1 METAYI
7 NPIVLETGSLPDF
20 LQYLLTHHAPP
31 STLIVCTTKSAFLAA
46 LHQDSATTAPQ
57 ENTTSE
63 ETTITTTSSP
73 QNPFSNTLPTLRLL
87 STSRTLKLAFC
98 PDTTHLR
105 AYLSS
110 LPTKHRQTPSNAFLQ
125 IPRLRA
131 ATPLLAILDPIALH
145 RPTSAFSA
153 QGLNRTFATAVEA
166 AAAMGRKLVLCEVAN
181 GEQDGSVWDEEL
193 SILNVTTKRL
203 GEMSVGRAV
212 SARRVA
218 GRWCT
223 FQKLEGDE
231 GDEE

>member
-1 METAYI
+1 META
-7 NPIVLETGSLPDF
+7 NASPIVLEAASLPDF

-31 STLIVCTTKSAFLAA
+31 STLIVCSTKSAFLAA

-63 ETTITTTSSP
+63 ETTITTITAPS
-73 QNPFSNTLPTLRLL
+73 NPFSNAVPTLRLL

-98 PDTTHLR
+98 PETTHLR

-110 LPTKHRQTPSNAFLQ
+110 LPTKHQQPSSNAFPQ
-125 IPRLRA
+125 TPRLRT
-131 ATPLLAILDPIALH
+131 ATPLLAILNPIALH

-153 QGLNRTFATAVEA
+153 QGLNRTFATAVDA
-166 AAAMGRKLVLCEVAN
+166 AAAMGRKLVLCEIAG

-203 GEMSVGRAV
+203 GEMSVGRTV

-218 GRWCT
+218 ERWCT

-231 GDEE
+231 E

>member
-1 METAYI
+1 META
-7 NPIVLETGSLPDF
+7 NTSPIVLETASLPDF

-31 STLIVCTTKSAFLAA
+31 STLIVCCTKSAFLAA

-63 ETTITTTSSP
+63 ETTTTSTTSTTSP

-105 AYLSS
+105 AYLSA
-110 LPTKHRQTPSNAFLQ
+110 LPTKHQQPSSNAFPQ
-125 IPRLRA
+125 TPRLRT
-131 ATPLLAILDPIALH
+131 ATPLLAILNPIALH

-153 QGLNRTFATAVEA
+153 QGLNRTFATAVDA
-166 AAAMGRKLVLCEVAN
+166 AAAMGRKLVLCEIAG

-203 GEMSVGRAV
+203 GEMSVGRTV

-218 GRWCT
+218 ERWCT

-231 GDEE
+231 E

>member
-1 METAYI
+1 METANT
-7 NPIVLETGSLPDF
+7 NPIVLETASLPDF
-20 LQYLLTHHAPP
+20 LQYLLNQHAPP
-31 STLIVCTTKSAFLAA
+31 STLIVCSTKSAFLAA

-63 ETTITTTSSP
+63 ETTTSTNST
-73 QNPFSNTLPTLRLL
+73 QNHFSNALPTVRLL
-87 STSRTLKLAFC
+87 STSRTLRLAFC

-110 LPTKHRQTPSNAFLQ
+110 LPTKHQPSSSSAFPQT
-125 IPRLRA
+125 PRLRT
-131 ATPLLAILDPIALH
+131 ATPLLAILNPIALH

-166 AAAMGRKLVLCEVAN
+166 AAAMGRKLVLCEIA
-181 GEQDGSVWDEEL
+181 GEEQEGSVWDEEL

-203 GEMSVGRAV
+203 GEMSVGRTV

-223 FQKLEGDE
+223 FQKLEVDGH
-231 GDEE
+231 EE